1 MIPRATIRR
10 QPGTDHGTFGRLT
23 VEGHAFT
30 AYTGELPWRG
40 NRTGASCIPAGVYR
54 CVWSQSPRLKR
65 ATYRL
70 LDVPERSGVLIHP
83 ANLFGD
89 RALGLKAQVQGCI
102 ALGER
107 IGWMEGQRAI
117 LRSVPA
123 VRRFETLMGGKP
135 FDLEIVDHA

>member
-10 QPGTDHGTFGRLT
+10 QPGTDHGTFGRLS

-30 AYTGELPWRG
+30 CHTGELPWRG
-40 NRTGASCIPAGVYR
+40 NRKGASCILVGVYR

-107 IGWMEGQRAI
+107 IGWMGGQRAI
-117 LRSVPA
+117 LRSLPA
-123 VRRFETLMGGKP
+123 VRQFETLMGGKP
-135 FDLEIVDHA
+135 FDLEIVDA